1 MSYKQYKHLMRT
13 NFMGIRDKVKTY
25 AKTKIKSTSGK
36 KKSS

>member
-1 MSYKQYKHLMRT
+1 MSYKQYKHLMSV

-25 AKTKIKSTSGK
+25 AKTKIKSTGSK